1 MTILMRPIFVPLG
14 EAKTGGKPLPVIVS
28 TEWHRTIEQL
38 VQAVN
43 GQQALLSSLSQLTSA
58 EIAELAALLESS
70 EAVATQ
76 QYATRYD
83 QDADPPTFAY
93 LGQALPGTATS
104 AAGWRIQRL
113 TFSSDGDVSTQWA
126 DGNSDFDN
134 VWNDRATLTY
144 S

>member
-1 MTILMRPIFVPLG
+1 MTILMRPIFVPIG
-14 EAKTGGKPLPVIVS
+14 EVKTQGKPLPVIVS

-43 GQQALLSSLSQLTSA
+43 GQQVLLSSLSQLTSA
-58 EIAELAALLESS
+58 EIAELAALLEGS

-83 QDADPPTFAY
+83 QDADPPTSAY
-93 LGQALPGTATS
+93 LGQAVPGTETS